1 MGAEAIF
8 TGQQQPLDSKKK
20 KKKKKEKYKI
30 ICGGYISKQ
39 QLYIG

>member
-8 TGQQQPLDSKKK
+8 TGQQQPLDSP